1 MPTVR
6 PKGLKEI
13 LAENKTLSQKITY
26 EEYEAGKTI
35 PKNSD
40 ETIEAAYANYQ
51 KVKSGEM

>member
-1 MPTVR
+1 MSGIK

-13 LAENKTLSQKITY
+13 LEENKTLTQKITY
-26 EEYEAGKTI
+26 EEYDAGKTV

-51 KVKSGEM
+51 KIKLGEM

>member
-1 MPTVR
+1 MPALR

-26 EEYEAGKTI
+26 EEYEAGKTV
-35 PKNSD
+35 PKNTD
-40 ETIEAAYANYQ
+40 KPIETVYANYQ